1 MAKKSRYME
10 YTKGIQKIKKGQKQ
24 ESKSTTKS
32 VLKKLKYLKNQEFSI
47 NILLGDVNGQ

>member
-24 ESKSTTKS
+24 ESRSTTKS
-32 VLKKLKYLKNQEFSI
+32 VLKKLKDLKNQEFNI
-47 NILLGDVNGQ
+47 NVPIGDANGQ